1 MSVPKENEMTE
12 ILKELE
18 EVKKSF
24 KDHREQVFERMQ
36 ELGLIRDD
44 RQKSDRERIGTSED
58 ALCELSEE
66 LDARLA
72 DIEDAL
78 CELSD
83 DTTEIGAAGET
94 EVK

>member
-1 MSVPKENEMTE
+1 M
-12 ILKELE
+12 LE
-18 EVKKSF
+18 EIMKVFKSY
-24 KDHREQVFERMQ
+24 
-36 ELGLIRDD
+36 RDAVYEHVSEFMNYVD
-44 RQKSDRERIGTSED
+44 GKYDASAQRIGTSED
-58 ALCELSEE
+58 GLCELSEE

-94 EVK
+94 GVK